1 MLLAQL
7 SAVTTNFT
15 PLPQQIMYKYGKTKE
30 TNGLQLNLL
39 ITYMELIITM
49 LIFQTIIWLLQ
60 LELPMLIFMKLDHGR
75 RKALSMQLVTPYSV
89 NFLEMI
95 NTLPYQLKMLYTSM
109 K

>member
-1 MLLAQL
+1 MSLAQL

-30 TNGLQLNLL
+30 TSGIQLKLL
-39 ITYMELIITM
+39 ITYMELSITM
-49 LIFQTIIWLLQ
+49 LIFHKNIWLLQ
-60 LELPMLIFMKLDHGR
+60 LEQKKLIFMKLDHGR
-75 RKALSMQLVTPYSV
+75 RKALSRFLVTPYSV

-95 NTLPYQLKMLYTSM
+95 NILPYQQKMLYTST